1 VATLTERKLQKKH
14 KKVEKK
20 AAKAKKKEEKKRSV
34 KSVEDCQCQ
43 VPTVAS
49 AQEDSSSDTE

>member
-1 VATLTERKLQKKH
+1 VATLTERKLKKKH

-20 AAKAKKKEEKKRSV
+20 AAKAKKKDEKKRSI
-34 KSVEDCQCQ
+34 KSMVDCLCQ

-49 AQEDSSSDTE
+49 AQEDSSSDTK